1 VVALVC
7 HDRLEKLRLGAGKNP
22 EADGGTVDGIE
33 GRKLVVQAE
42 EVETRRL
49 QVGDGPLVM
58 LLPTIPE
65 RDELFAVLLKGMND
79 VRDVRGTRRAEETIN
94 GLGQAVSG

>member
-1 VVALVC
+1 L
-7 HDRLEKLRLGAGKNP
+7 
-22 EADGGTVDGIE
+22 
-33 GRKLVVQAE
+33 QAE